1 MVAARDVKSVRTGA
15 RNSTA
20 GDDKS
25 MVFAVT
31 LCPSRKSCI
40 YNHWWILFFLSC
52 WLNAEG
58 LAHSNWPIRL
68 KFRRRWKK
76 TMTHLHMVSTIS
88 KLKNGS
94 AWAIQR
100 CKARCS
106 INFRNPSRGGKKV
119 QRTRRTNEQTNDE
132 GAEKGRHLFMCFNQ
146 IEFVLECQSA
156 GVSVRPPHYL
166 TSLLPIFFPTATA
179 GRSPSLLLSFE
190 SRVLQAQ
197 EPYFIYAT
205 QIDTLS
211 KRKKKNYINQHQLCV
226 CSGVAHIFDR
236 SSDKNWYL
244 DAAKFEWK
252 VFKYSKHILI
262 L

>member
-106 INFRNPSRGGKKV
+106 INFRNPSRGEKKANV
-119 QRTRRTNEQTNDE
+119 HDEQTNKRTMKAQKKEDIYS
-132 GAEKGRHLFMCFNQ
+132 C
-146 IEFVLECQSA
+146 VLIRLSSCWSAKVLGFQSD
-156 GVSVRPPHYL
+156 HH
-166 TSLLPIFFPTATA
+166 TI
-179 GRSPSLLLSFE
+179 
-190 SRVLQAQ
+190 
-197 EPYFIYAT
+197 
-205 QIDTLS
+205 
-211 KRKKKNYINQHQLCV
+211 
-226 CSGVAHIFDR
+226 
-236 SSDKNWYL
+236 
-244 DAAKFEWK
+244 
-252 VFKYSKHILI
+252 
-262 L
+262 

>member
-106 INFRNPSRGGKKV
+106 INFRNPSRGGKKG

-190 SRVLQAQ
+190 SSTESIASSRTI
-197 EPYFIYAT
+197 FHICNT
-205 QIDTLS
+205 NRHTLET
-211 KRKKKNYINQHQLCV
+211 KKKELYKPTSALCV
-226 CSGVAHIFDR
+226 FGGCAHIR
-236 SSDKNWYL
+236 PV
-244 DAAKFEWK
+244 EW
-252 VFKYSKHILI
+252 
-262 L
+262 